1 MPASSASPDSATT
14 FRLDGKVA
22 LITGGAG
29 FLGSHYCRAFAE
41 AGATVIVADLDQAQC
56 DGLSSEIN
64 AKRPESAVPLA
75 VDLAREQSVQA
86 MAEVI
91 TAKFGAVD
99 IILNNAA
106 TKSPN
111 FFAPLESFPLAD
123 WEHVMAVNV
132 TGMFLVVRA
141 LGPAMAAR
149 KRGSIINV
157 SSIYGVVGPDQRIYE
172 GSYLEKL
179 GGPINTPLVYSVSK
193 GAVLALT
200 RYLATYWG
208 SHGVRSNTLTPG
220 GIESGQNAVF
230 VERYTQRVPLGR
242 MGKPIDLVGAA
253 LFLASDS
260 SSYINGQNLIVD
272 GGLTAW

>member
-1 MPASSASPDSATT
+1 MPASNASPDPVDT

-64 AKRPESAVPLA
+64 AKRPESALALA
-75 VDLAREQSVQA
+75 VDLSKEQSVQS
-86 MAEVI
+86 MAKGI
-91 TAKFGAVD
+91 AGKFGAVD

-106 TKSPN
+106 TKSPD

-172 GSYLEKL
+172 SSYLEKL

-220 GIESGQNAVF
+220 GIESGQNSVF
-230 VERYTQRVPLGR
+230 VDRYTQRVPLGR

-260 SSYINGQNLIVD
+260 SSYVNGQNLIVD